1 MLFKL
6 KKSDEKKSLG
16 LNASVAISYS
26 TQIPMLKNGPGKS
39 CWGDCMV
46 QEMLISPYS

>member
-1 MLFKL
+1 MLLKL

-16 LNASVAISYS
+16 LIESVAICYS
-26 TQIPMLKNGPGKS
+26 TQIPMLKNGPEKS
-39 CWGDCMV
+39 CWGDCIV